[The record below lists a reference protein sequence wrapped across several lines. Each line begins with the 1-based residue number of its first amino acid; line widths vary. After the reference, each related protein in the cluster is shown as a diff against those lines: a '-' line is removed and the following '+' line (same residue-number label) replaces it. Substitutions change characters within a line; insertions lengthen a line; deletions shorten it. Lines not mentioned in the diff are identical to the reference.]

1 MSVTTELPVRD
12 SRPPNAVVR
21 VTNVIVR
28 PLLRTRAAK
37 LLKPL
42 ALLEFTGRRSGAP
55 FRIVVGWH
63 VIDDVSIVI
72 TPAGW
77 RANFVDGH
85 PVTVHRRGTS
95 TTLTGTLESDPAA
108 VADAV
113 NRLLDAGVSARSLAL
128 SVSDGHVI
136 DADDIV
142 ATGRAMIRFAS
153 PRPRSGAG
161 K

>member
-1 MSVTTELPVRD
+1 MNVTTELPVRD
-12 SRPPNAVVR
+12 ARPPNAVVR
-21 VTNVIVR
+21 ATNAIVR
-28 PLLRTRAAK
+28 PLLRTPAAT

-42 ALLEFTGRRSGAP
+42 ALLEFAGRRSGAR

-63 VIDDVSIVI
+63 VLDDVGVVI

-77 RANFVDGH
+77 RTNFVGGH
-85 PVTVHRRGTS
+85 RVTVHRRGTS
-95 TTLTGTLESDPAA
+95 TTLIGTLESDPGA

-113 NRLLDAGVSARSLAL
+113 KRLLDAGVSARSLAL
-128 SVSDGHVI
+128 NVSDGHLI
-136 DADDIV
+136 DAEDIV

-153 PRPRSGAG
+153 PRPGSGAG

>member
-72 TPAGW
+72 TPAA
-77 RANFVDGH
+77 R
-85 PVTVHRRGTS
+85 PVSR
-95 TTLTGTLESDPAA
+95 
-108 VADAV
+108 
-113 NRLLDAGVSARSLAL
+113 
-128 SVSDGHVI
+128 
-136 DADDIV
+136 
-142 ATGRAMIRFAS
+142 
-153 PRPRSGAG
+153 